1 LSHHIR
7 RAGSALLASLPCRHR
22 LAAGLIVAL
31 VISAVVLSIVAPA
44 AGNPDAEKD
53 APGTFKP
60 TPAQWASL
68 KLATVALVDF
78 RSERLTEGN
87 IAVDDDLTTPVFSPY
102 SGRVVRLIA
111 RWGDHVERGAPLFAV
126 EASEYVQAV
135 NDLIAAVATL
145 KTARSTLAQAR
156 VNEKR
161 AHDLYL
167 ANGGALKDWQQSQ
180 TDLTTAQNGAT
191 AAEIAL
197 ATVRNRLTILGRSEA
212 QIAELESQPTQ
223 RIDPV
228 AIVAAPISGN
238 VTQRQVGLGQYI
250 ASATNGASNPV
261 YTIGDLST
269 VWLVANVRE
278 ADAALVHRGTS
289 VEVRVPAYPD
299 RVFAARISWIAAALD
314 ANTHRLPV
322 RADVDNR
329 DEALKP
335 GMFASFTLVVG
346 DPGPA
351 PAVPRSAI
359 VHEGEGARVWVVP
372 REGLLTARQV
382 RTGRTNGDMVEILD
396 GLAPGE
402 SVVTS
407 GTLFI
412 DRAASGE

>member
-1 LSHHIR
+1 LRDIR
-7 RAGSALLASLPCRHR
+7 RAGTTLMVPLQRRCPLVSALT
-22 LAAGLIVAL
+22 VAL
-31 VISAVVLSIVAPA
+31 AISAALLPIAAPA
-44 AGNPDAEKD
+44 AGNPDSEKQ
-53 APGTFKP
+53 AAGTFKP

-68 KLATVALVDF
+68 KFVTVTLADF

-102 SGRVVRLIA
+102 SGRVVQLIA
-111 RWGDHVERGAPLFAV
+111 RWGDRVERGAPLFAV

-135 NDLIAAVATL
+135 NDLITAVATL
-145 KTARSTLAQAR
+145 KTARSTLTQAR
-156 VNEKR
+156 INEKR

-180 TDLTTAQNGAT
+180 TDLTAAQNAAT

-212 QIAELESQPTQ
+212 EIGELENQPTQ
-223 RIDPV
+223 RINPV
-228 AIVAAPISGN
+228 ALVAAPISGT

-261 YTIGDLST
+261 YTISDLST

-278 ADAALVHRGTS
+278 ADAGLVHRGTS

-322 RADVDNR
+322 HADVDNR

-346 DPGPA
+346 DPGSA
-351 PAVPRSAI
+351 PAVPGSAI
-359 VHEGEGARVWVVP
+359 VYEGDSARVWVVP
-372 REGLLTARQV
+372 REGLVAARKV
-382 RTGRTNGDMVEILD
+382 RTGRTNGGMVEILD

-412 DRAASGE
+412 DRATSGE

>member
-1 LSHHIR
+1 MGRAVGKLRPR
-7 RAGSALLASLPCRHR
+7 RWSRRLLF
-22 LAAGLIVAL
+22 GLIV
-31 VISAVVLSIVAPA
+31 ISAAVLPIAAPA
-44 AGNPDAEKD
+44 AGNPDSEKD

-111 RWGDHVERGAPLFAV
+111 RWGDRVERGAPLFAV

-180 TDLTTAQNGAT
+180 TDLTAAQNGAT

-228 AIVAAPISGN
+228 AIVAAPIFGT

-346 DPGPA
+346 DTTPA

-359 VHEGEGARVWVVP
+359 VYEGVGAHVWVVL
-372 REGLLTARQV
+372 REGLVTSREV
-382 RTGRTNGDMVEILD
+382 RTGRTNGDVVEILD